1 MTSWLKMLIA
11 ACIVLGVVLTAL
23 GRLARWWP
31 MFDLF
36 NNGLLAVAVGA
47 VGLLCLALFARDGR
61 LILPAALLAALN
73 VGLIVVSLQ
82 GAASEAAPGGERF
95 LRVVTSN
102 LRFRSDSI
110 DGVAGFL
117 TDTNAD
123 VVVLQEAT
131 RPHLIELAKV

>member
-36 NNGLLAVAVGA
+36 AVGA

-102 LRFRSDSI
+102 LRFRNDSI